1 MLNRTH
7 ELSPIELIEKTRKI
21 LVELYI
27 GCEEDFIKGLQ
38 IFEQIVENQI
48 KQTSDIQIS
57 NLKKSLKETLE
68 DTDLSPDSETS
79 QSSNNG
85 SNSDPNSSNSTTQ
98 TSTQPPPEQIDGS
111 VSDPE
116 QKNTPFS
123 QEAQPGTEGSQNQP
137 LIEGSQNQPG
147 TEGSQNPPL
156 IEGSQNPPPIQ
167 VPLQVNSTGV
177 INTTPQ
183 LPIVAEQNMVP
194 NENKLIQPL
203 DNTSTDKLS
212 NLPENSEEV
221 GQVSAIN

>member
-1 MLNRTH
+1 MHMWNQVCLQCFACSARCRAA
-7 ELSPIELIEKTRKI
+7 EYKTKKTYDTYNTNEYTGLLDVDI
-21 LVELYI
+21 YGPSLGVLV
-27 GCEEDFIKGLQ
+27 
-38 IFEQIVENQI
+38 
-48 KQTSDIQIS
+48 
-57 NLKKSLKETLE
+57 
-68 DTDLSPDSETS
+68 
-79 QSSNNG
+79 
-85 SNSDPNSSNSTTQ
+85 
-98 TSTQPPPEQIDGS
+98 QPPPEQIDGS

-123 QEAQPGTEGSQNQP
+123 QEA
-137 LIEGSQNQPG
+137 QPG